1 MIYLIQ
7 NRILP
12 DTARI
17 TKLKTKNIFVSG
29 FKTAGTFTND
39 SSLLKPEIKTFL
51 VLRKVFFYR
60 WWLLQKNVLFT
71 RAIKCL

>member
-1 MIYLIQ
+1 MIYPIQ

-12 DTARI
+12 DTAKI

-29 FKTAGTFTND
+29 FKTARTFTND

-51 VLRKVFFYR
+51 VLRKAFSTDGGFYR
-60 WWLLQKNVLFT
+60 RMFFLQEL
-71 RAIKCL
+71 